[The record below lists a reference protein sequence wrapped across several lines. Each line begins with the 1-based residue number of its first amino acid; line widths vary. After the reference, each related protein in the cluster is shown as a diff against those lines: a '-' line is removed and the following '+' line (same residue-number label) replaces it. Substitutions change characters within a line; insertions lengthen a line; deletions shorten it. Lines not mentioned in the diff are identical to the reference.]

1 MINESGII
9 PCGHYILILPDDV
22 EKKSKGGIILANE
35 TVDNAER
42 DTTQG
47 TLVAVGPIGWAEFGD
62 GTNWASPGDHVSF
75 GKHAGRDMPGIDGQ
89 KYILMNCADVLAVLD
104 D

>member
-1 MINESGII
+1 MKNNSGIN
-9 PCGHYILILPDDV
+9 PTGHYILILPDDV

-47 TLVAVGPIGWAEFGD
+47 TLVAIGSTGWAEFGE
-62 GTNWASPGDHVSF
+62 GKAWAGVGDHVSF

-89 KYILMNCADVLAVLD
+89 KYIIMNAEDVLAVLD
-104 D
+104 A

>member
-1 MINESGII
+1 MQNNSGIS
-9 PCGHYILILPDDV
+9 PTGHYILVLPDNV

-47 TLVAVGPIGWAEFGD
+47 TLIAVGHIGWAEFGD

-75 GKHAGRDMPGIDGQ
+75 GRHAGRDMPGIDGQ
-89 KYILMNCADVLAVLD
+89 KYILMNCEDVLAVLD
-104 D
+104 A

>member
-1 MINESGII
+1 MENNSGIN
-9 PCGHYILILPDDV
+9 PTGHYILILPDDV

-62 GTNWASPGDHVSF
+62 GTNWAVPGDHVSF
-75 GKHAGRDMPGIDGQ
+75 GKHAGRDMAGIDGQ
-89 KYILMNCADVLAVLD
+89 KYILMNCEDVLAVLD
-104 D
+104 A